1 MINRQFTTLYDEVM
15 EQYMKELSALHGLFD
30 QHKAKPLIYENYPPT
45 AGAIAWARD
54 LYHRAKKPILKFKQ
68 HEGLLET
75 PEGLEAKQKYLV
87 FARAVDAYITSLYEA
102 WEKQTLEIATD
113 LLKQPILAAVN
124 PVPEDTRKKKPPG
137 KFRMPP
143 LPY

>member
-15 EQYMKELSALHGLFD
+15 EQYMKELAQIHALFD
-30 QHKAKPLIYENYPPT
+30 AHKAKPLIYENYPPV

-75 PEGLEAKQKYLV
+75 PEGLDAKQKYLV

-102 WEKQTLEIATD
+102 WEKQTLDVATD
-113 LLKQPILAAVN
+113 L
-124 PVPEDTRKKKPPG
+124 
-137 KFRMPP
+137 
-143 LPY
+143 